1 MSRKKKIGME
11 RNRFNIGM
19 LFTYIVLCAFSITT
33 IYPLIWVGQNS
44 FKTSDDLIKS
54 SFTLPTSFMWD
65 NFKNAITKINIFQGY
80 ANSLIISGT
89 VVIFAIFFSAL
100 AAYILARFEFK
111 GNKLIRSFILASMLV
126 PVFATILPV
135 FKILV
140 NVGLID
146 THVGV
151 ILPQIAGNMPFAVIL
166 LTSFMET
173 VPNELEEAAKVEG
186 ANVWKIFSKIFVPIT
201 KPALATSAIFTFL
214 WSYNDLF
221 TSLIIIRDPEK
232 FPVNRLLTEI
242 SSQYGTDYGL
252 LCAVIILII
261 GPVLAVYMIGQ
272 KQIVEGMTA
281 GAVKG

>member
-1 MSRKKKIGME
+1 MSKKKKIGIE
-11 RNRFNIGM
+11 RKSFNIGM
-19 LFTYIVLCAFSITT
+19 LFTYIVLYAFSITT

-44 FKTSDDLIKS
+44 FKTSNDLIES

-89 VVIFAIFFSAL
+89 VVIVVIFFSAL

-111 GNKLIRSFILASMLV
+111 GNKIIRSFILASMLV

-135 FKILV
+135 FKILA

-151 ILPQIAGNMPFAVIL
+151 ILPQIAGNIPFAVIL

-221 TSLIIIRDPEK
+221 TSLIIIRNPEK

-261 GPVLAVYMIGQ
+261 GPVLSVYMIGQ